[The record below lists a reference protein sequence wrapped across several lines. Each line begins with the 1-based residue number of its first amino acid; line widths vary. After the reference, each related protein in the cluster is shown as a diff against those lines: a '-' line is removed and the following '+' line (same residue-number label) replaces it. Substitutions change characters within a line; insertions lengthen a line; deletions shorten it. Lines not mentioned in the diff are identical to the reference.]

1 MADVPLTRATAPMA
15 PIPATD
21 QRSGDPRFARRF
33 ARRRSELIADE
44 AEPQDLPDSQVAADP
59 AQALLEGLD
68 RLRVINLIRPAD
80 IEYSN
85 AVRAMKAYRQSTD
98 RIERVSDGLA

>member
-15 PIPATD
+15 PISATD
-21 QRSGDPRFARRF
+21 QRSGDPRFGRRV
-33 ARRRSELIADE
+33 ARRRAELHAED
-44 AEPQDLPDSQVAADP
+44 AEPQDLPDSRVAADP

-68 RLRVINLIRPAD
+68 RLRVTNLLLPAD

-98 RIERVSDGLA
+98 RIERQE

>member
-1 MADVPLTRATAPMA
+1 MADVPLTRATAPAA
-15 PIPATD
+15 PIAAID

-33 ARRRSELIADE
+33 ARRRAELIADE
-44 AEPQDLPDSQVAADP
+44 AEPQDLPPAIVSVDP

-68 RLRVINLIRPAD
+68 RLRVTNLVRPAD

-85 AVRAMKAYRQSTD
+85 ALRAMKAYRESTD
-98 RIERVSDGLA
+98 RIERDD